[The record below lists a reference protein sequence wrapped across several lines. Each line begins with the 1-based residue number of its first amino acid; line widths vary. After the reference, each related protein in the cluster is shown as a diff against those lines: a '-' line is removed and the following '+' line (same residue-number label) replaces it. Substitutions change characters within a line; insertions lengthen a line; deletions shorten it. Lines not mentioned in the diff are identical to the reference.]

1 MGISKAKKVGID
13 NARGK
18 YLTFIDGDDWFE
30 RDALKEMITA
40 AEKFDT
46 DMVLMNCNRRY
57 PLGYTKKCPNAVKN
71 YNTLIHAEEI
81 ISDYY
86 ISFFGINKINVAYW
100 GKLIRTEIVRKSK
113 FTYNDI
119 PIGEDLLFNAHIF
132 PLLKS
137 LVFIDY
143 YGYNWRFGGIT
154 SSKNT
159 TIEKA
164 RQTLLHFIE
173 VYRIKRQLAQDNN
186 FERAF
191 HPMIVE
197 LKNILRSL
205 FASVAKYDGT
215 DSRSNPVKRMI
226 SEILEI
232 DDYCD
237 NVALLLEEKRY
248 AGDAFITA
256 VSKRDVETVYSIC
269 HDIYRKDW
277 KKRLLKQM
285 LHKFNVFTT

>member
-46 DMVLMNCNRRY
+46 DMVLMNHSRRY
-57 PLGYTKKCPNAVKN
+57 PLEYKKNVIMQSI
-71 YNTLIHAEEI
+71 YNTLIPAEEI

-119 PIGEDLLFNAHIF
+119 PVGEDLLFNAHIF

-137 LVFIDY
+137 MVFIDY

-191 HPMIVE
+191 HPMFVE

-205 FASVAKYDGT
+205 FASVAKYEGT
-215 DSRSNPVKRMI
+215 DSRSNPVKQMI
-226 SEILEI
+226 GEMLKIN
-232 DDYCD
+232 DYCD
-237 NVALLLEEKRY
+237 NITLLLKEKRH

-256 VSKRDVETVYSIC
+256 VSKQDVETVYSIC
-269 HDIYRKDW
+269 HDIYRKNW